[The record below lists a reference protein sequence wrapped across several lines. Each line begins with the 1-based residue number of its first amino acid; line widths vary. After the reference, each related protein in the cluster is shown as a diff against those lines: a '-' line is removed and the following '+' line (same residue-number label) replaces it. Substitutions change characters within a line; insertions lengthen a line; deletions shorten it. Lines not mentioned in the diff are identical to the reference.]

1 MSATRTFH
9 FNEIVLMAV
18 CIEMLEYLL
27 EVHHAGIPQVIA
39 VFDMEHFDTVC
50 IFRDL
55 LDWILLAHHGP
66 VNVHLKENQ

>member
-1 MSATRTFH
+1 MSAACTFH

-27 EVHHAGIPQVIA
+27 EVHHAGITQDIA

-55 LDWILLAHHGP
+55 LDRVLLAHHGP